1 MVNILYE
8 PESIREDYGILVIT
22 EGEPCKIPFHFEIIS
37 TDAQQNT
44 HTADIKET
52 DIVEYTIKQDV
63 KLVTPIIQKRY
74 NGVKNNVS
82 VLSLTAEDM
91 NKLCGGRTYV
101 MSAKL
106 LNSDG
111 ELLKV
116 LIRILQIRIQEVV

>member
-22 EGEPCKIPFHFEIIS
+22 EGEPCKIPFNYIITT
-37 TDAQQNT
+37 TDMYGDT
-44 HTADIKET
+44 HDVAIQET
-52 DIVEYTIKQDV
+52 DIVEYTIKKDV

-74 NGVKNNVS
+74 TSIKNNVS
-82 VLSLTAEDM
+82 VLTLSVEDM
-91 NKLCGGRTYV
+91 QKLNGGNTYV

-106 LNSDG
+106 LDNKG

-116 LIRILQIRIQEVV
+116 LIRVLQIRVEEVV